1 MTKKTSLR
9 IEQTYR
15 LARQRFADAGVDVES
30 ALARLEGIALSL
42 PCWQGDDVRGFERL
56 DAELDGGLAATG
68 NYPGRARS
76 PDELRRDLDQACA
89 LIPGRHRVSLHAS
102 YAETGRRRVARNELQ
117 AAHFENWI
125 AWSKSRGR
133 GLDFNPTFFAHPLA
147 AGGLTLTH
155 PDRATRRFW
164 IEHGIASRRIAAAIG
179 RRLGTP
185 CVNNIW
191 IPDGSKD
198 TPADRRAPRE
208 RLTAALDAIFK
219 QPLNRRQALDA
230 VESKLFG
237 IGSESYVAGSHD
249 FYLAYA
255 VARQK
260 LLCLDTGHFHPTES
274 VADKLSA
281 ILPWVPG
288 ILLHLSRG
296 VRWDS
301 DHVATYT
308 DDLRAIADEL
318 VRGDWFGKVH
328 IGLDYFDASINRIAA
343 WAIGG
348 RAVLKALLAAL
359 LTPSG
364 ALKKLETA
372 GDFTGRLAM
381 MEDAKA
387 LPFGA
392 VWDYHCLR
400 HSVPLDFQ
408 WMDEVRAYERNVLSQ
423 RTS

>member
-1 MTKKTSLR
+1 MIKIRPVR
-9 IEQTYR
+9 IEQRYR
-15 LARQRFADAGVDVES
+15 MARQQFEDAKVDVDD
-30 ALARLEGIALSL
+30 ALARLEDLALSL
-42 PCWQGDDVRGFERL
+42 PCWQGDDVRGFESL
-56 DAELDGGLAATG
+56 DVELGGGLAATG
-68 NYPGRARS
+68 NYPGKARS

-89 LIPGRHRVSLHAS
+89 LIPCRLRVNLHAS
-102 YAETGRRRVARNELQ
+102 YAETGSQLVARNELQ
-117 AAHFENWI
+117 VAHFENWI
-125 AWSKSRGR
+125 AWAKSHGR

-147 AGGLTLTH
+147 ADGLTLTH
-155 PDRATRRFW
+155 PDPATRGFW

-198 TPADRRAPRE
+198 TPADRCAPRE

-219 QPLNRRQALDA
+219 EPLNHRHALDA

-237 IGSESYVAGSHD
+237 LGSESYVAGSHE

-288 ILLHLSRG
+288 VLLHLSRG

-343 WAIGG
+343 WTIGG
-348 RAVLKALLAAL
+348 RAVLKALLSAL
-359 LTPSG
+359 LTP
-364 ALKKLETA
+364 ADTLKKMEAA
-372 GDFTGRLAM
+372 GDFTGRLAV

-392 VWDYHCLR
+392 VWDFHCLR
-400 HSVPLDFQ
+400 HNVPLDFQ
-408 WMDEVRAYERNVLSQ
+408 WLDEVRAYERKVLSQ
-423 RTS
+423 RKS